1 MSLHSRPNGST
12 YFADNPSLTLAQ
24 IKTAIDTELNAL
36 ASTVNSIDNANI
48 DGTPAIAL
56 SKLDLSGADY
66 LPVAGGDLD
75 GILNFAFEGVWERFR
90 ASGNGRV
97 RNYNASGAGVIWGV
111 CYNTEYNA
119 GWGGRDVTDV
129 CWRLEMQSDGLHLY
143 WAVSAASGVAPTWT
157 ETMHYGDYTAGDFS
171 LYRHPNSAHN
181 VTSLT
186 AYTKELEV
194 RVNRAGTYRV
204 RFGLYNDF
212 LGTCYGRVYKN
223 GAPYGT
229 ARSHWTDGTT
239 GWFSEDLT
247 FAQGDLIQIFAYSD
261 GSTNDQVR
269 DLEIFVSAP
278 DIGRTLNY

>member
-1 MSLHSRPNGST
+1 MA
-12 YFADNPSLTLAQ
+12 Y
-24 IKTAIDTELNAL
+24 TAITPGEVDADSPLDTSLFGKVKDNF
-36 ASTVNSIDNANI
+36 IDHDTRI
-48 DGTPAIAL
+48 TTL
-56 SKLDLSGADY
+56 
-66 LPVAGGDLD
+66 
-75 GILNFAFEGVWERFR
+75 EG
-90 ASGNGRV
+90 
-97 RNYNASGAGVIWGV
+97 YI
-111 CYNTEYNA
+111 
-119 GWGGRDVTDV
+119 
-129 CWRLEMQSDGLHLY
+129 
-143 WAVSAASGVAPTWT
+143 
-157 ETMHYGDYTAGDFS
+157 GDYTAGDFS
-171 LYRHPNSAHN
+171 LYRHPDSAHN
-181 VTSLT
+181 VTSMT

-247 FAQGDLIQIFAYSD
+247 FAQGDLIQIYAYSD
-261 GSTNDQVR
+261 GSTIDQVR